1 MPESAKLIVTI
12 VERGQGGNI
21 QKLYTSRQAPWHYRC
36 IGQGTASSELL
47 DVLGLGGTERDVV
60 FTLASRGPAE
70 RLMRLLKEDRPDS
83 LEAKGLAFDLPLTGL
98 NNIVASALERHG
110 QMKTDQTG
118 GLPMERDTDNSLI
131 LLAVNQGHTDDVMNT
146 ARAAGARGGTV
157 LRARYASEDD
167 IGRFYGISVQE
178 EKEILL
184 VVASGDTRNAIME
197 TVNKKHGLKTPAG
210 TVILS
215 LPLDHVVRL

>member
-12 VERGQGGNI
+12 VERGQGRSV
-21 QKLYTSRQAPWHYRC
+21 QKLYTSRQAPWHYRS

-47 DVLGLGGTERDVV
+47 DVLGLGGSERDVIL
-60 FTLASRGPAE
+60 TLASRSAAE
-70 RLMRLLKEDRPDS
+70 RLMRLLKEDRPES
-83 LEAKGLAFDLPLTGL
+83 LEAKGLVFDMPLTGL
-98 NNIVASALERHG
+98 NNIVAAALERQG
-110 QMKTDQTG
+110 RQTAMETG
-118 GLPMERDTDNSLI
+118 GLPMARDADNSLI
-131 LLAVNQGHTDDVMNT
+131 LFIVNQGHTDDVMNT

-157 LRARYASEDD
+157 LRSRYAAEED

-184 VVASGDTRNAIME
+184 IVASGGTRNAIME

-210 TVILS
+210 AVILS